1 MFVDENH
8 LLADVLTSSPCCLLC
23 AFLPACLCSLP
34 SITSWLYHFGKML
47 INQPLLVCDNRLHLC
62 NAELSPLSIPY
73 LCIFVKMM
81 DIFVFTWIVILRLPS
96 LDIDQPQMLSATFHP
111 SQMSCLQLSKKVVH
125 AISRHIPYRCILVFL
140 SMGEYVCSSLFIP
153 TYRLRHRGLE
163 LTVFRQHIF
172 SAAPCMNT
180 NATESKSV
188 IRGVCCLT
196 PGPSA
201 PVISLFT

>member
-96 LDIDQPQMLSATFHP
+96 LDIDQPQMLSATFHQ
-111 SQMSCLQLSKKVVH
+111 SQMSWLQLSKKVAH
-125 AISRHIPYRCILVFL
+125 AILQAHTVHMCFCVFL
-140 SMGEYVCSSLFIP
+140 HGCICLQQLVHSDVLAWVSDTGGWSWPCSDNTSSRLLPVWIP
-153 TYRLRHRGLE
+153 MQLNQRVWLE
-163 LTVFRQHIF
+163 G
-172 SAAPCMNT
+172 
-180 NATESKSV
+180 SV
-188 IRGVCCLT
+188 V
-196 PGPSA
+196 
-201 PVISLFT
+201 